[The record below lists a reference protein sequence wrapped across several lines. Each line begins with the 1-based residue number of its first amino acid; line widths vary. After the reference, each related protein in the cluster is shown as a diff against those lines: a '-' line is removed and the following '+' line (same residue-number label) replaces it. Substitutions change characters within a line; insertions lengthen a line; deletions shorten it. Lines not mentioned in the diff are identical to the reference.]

1 MIALKLYFPISDLSH
16 ASATLV
22 VAVFVLLLIL
32 ETLLPLRR
40 RKRSRRQ
47 RLPVNF
53 AVTVLG
59 LVAGTLTVRP
69 AALGLAFWAQGHS
82 FGLLH
87 LLPLPFWVEA
97 AVGILWM
104 DLTFYYWHRF
114 NHLRPLL
121 WRFHNVHHVDPD
133 LDVTT
138 SFRFHFG
145 EVLYSTP
152 FRLLQVGL
160 LGVSPVIYLLYEF
173 IFNCAT
179 MFHHSNVH
187 LPLTLERLL
196 NKIIVTPRM
205 HGIHHSALG
214 PETNSN
220 YAVVFSG
227 WDRLNRSLR
236 LNVPQAEVVIG
247 VPGYLLPA
255 ENRFFRLVAMPV
267 VRQRSYWRWPSG
279 KSPQRLYPAAFP
291 HPGSMLE

>member
-1 MIALKLYFPISDLSH
+1 MNKLP
-16 ASATLV
+16 TLNFYTAGV
-22 VAVFVLLLIL
+22 VAFFVLLFIM
-32 ETLLPLRR
+32 EILLPLRR
-40 RKRSRRQ
+40 RKRRRTQ
-47 RLPVNF
+47 RYPVNF
-53 AVTVLG
+53 VVTALG
-59 LVAGTLTVRP
+59 FATGTLTVRP
-69 AALGLAFWAQGHS
+69 AALGLAFWLQDHS

-87 LLPLPFWVEA
+87 LLPLPFWAEIA
-97 AVGILWM
+97 IGILWL

-138 SFRFHFG
+138 SFRFHFV

-160 LGVSPVIYLLYEF
+160 LGISPATYLLYEF
-173 IFNCAT
+173 LFNVET
-179 MFHHSNVH
+179 MFQHSNIR
-187 LPLTLERLL
+187 LPLALERLL

-220 YAVVFSG
+220 YSVVFSF

-247 VPGYLLPA
+247 VPGYLLPPD
-255 ENRFFRLVAMPV
+255 NRLVYLLQLPFLK
-267 VRQRSYWRWPSG
+267 QRPYWRWPSG
-279 KSPQRLYPAAFP
+279 KTPRRVYPPEFPQ
-291 HPGSMLE
+291 PGTML